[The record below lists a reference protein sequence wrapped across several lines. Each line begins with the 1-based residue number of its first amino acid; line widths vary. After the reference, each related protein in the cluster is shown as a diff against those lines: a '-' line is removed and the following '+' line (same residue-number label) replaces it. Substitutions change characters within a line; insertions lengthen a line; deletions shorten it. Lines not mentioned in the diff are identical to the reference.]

1 MGTGTMGSGATM
13 IRRSLVDSTADLFTA
28 EELQSL
34 NAADLPNEQRGQS
47 MAQNLPA
54 GMSIVKRSGD
64 GSQLQHDDRSPEPSV
79 LNDPRAL
86 EVLVDKVVERLER
99 RVVDELER
107 RGRRYNPGA
116 F

>member
-1 MGTGTMGSGATM
+1 MGSGTTASGATT
-13 IRRSLVDSTADLFTA
+13 IRRSLLDSTADLFTA
-28 EELQSL
+28 EELQSH
-34 NAADLPNEQRGQS
+34 NAADLPDGQRGQS

-64 GSQLQHDDRSPEPSV
+64 GAQLEHNDRSPEPSV

-86 EVLVDKVVERLER
+86 ELLVDKVVERLER